1 MCAKGA
7 DSDPVLMTVDGQ
19 DVRVS
24 EFEYL
29 YNKNNNQ
36 QLQQGTLDDY
46 LGMFINY
53 KLKVADARHA
63 GLDSSP
69 KFRNEFESFRIEL
82 AKPYMRDTVVEKN
95 LVEKAYSHYGED
107 ILASHIMVPPT
118 AAGKAVLDSIRPL
131 LESGKADFATEA
143 RRLSVDKSSAARG
156 GRLGYIVPGRF
167 PWAFEEAAYGTAAGA
182 VSPVFNSG
190 VGYHIVFVEKRTP
203 AAGEVNAD
211 HILIMNRDKSP
222 EATAKAKALAD
233 SIYAVIKAG
242 ADFAEIARKHSQ
254 DPGSASR
261 GGNLGWF
268 RHGVMVAEFDSA
280 AFATPDGAVS
290 APFAT
295 AFGYHILRCNG
306 HRGVQDF
313 EELKPTILHAIAND
327 ERANMPEK
335 AYIDLLMKRRN
346 AAIDHQAATRLAE
359 KAAML
364 AEKGDTAIVE
374 RLGEDKA
381 KLATFDGGA
390 ILASDIL
397 RAMAPKALS
406 DKDAVIGAVTA
417 ALEEALANSERDRLY
432 ETTADY
438 RNLLNEYH
446 DGILLCDISEQ
457 KVWKKST
464 DDKAGLEAFFKAN
477 ASKYAWK
484 SPKFKSYVFFASSD
498 SLLEKA
504 VEYANTLSTDD
515 PEQFAAAMRKQFNRD
530 IKIERVVAG
539 KGDNAI
545 TDYLAFGGKRPA
557 DKPNSR
563 WNFYTSYKG
572 RMLDAPEE
580 AADVRGAAV
589 SDYQAQ
595 LEQQW
600 LKELHKKY
608 KVKVN
613 KKVFNSLK

>member
-1 MCAKGA
+1 
-7 DSDPVLMTVDGQ
+7 
-19 DVRVS
+19 
-24 EFEYL
+24 
-29 YNKNNNQ
+29 
-36 QLQQGTLDDY
+36 
-46 LGMFINY
+46 
-53 KLKVADARHA
+53 
-63 GLDSSP
+63 
-69 KFRNEFESFRIEL
+69 
-82 AKPYMRDTVVEKN
+82 
-95 LVEKAYSHYGED
+95 
-107 ILASHIMVPPT
+107 
-118 AAGKAVLDSIRPL
+118 
-131 LESGKADFATEA
+131 
-143 RRLSVDKSSAARG
+143 
-156 GRLGYIVPGRF
+156 
-167 PWAFEEAAYGTAAGA
+167 
-182 VSPVFNSG
+182 
-190 VGYHIVFVEKRTP
+190 
-203 AAGEVNAD
+203 
-211 HILIMNRDKSP
+211 
-222 EATAKAKALAD
+222 
-233 SIYAVIKAG
+233 
-242 ADFAEIARKHSQ
+242 
-254 DPGSASR
+254 
-261 GGNLGWF
+261 
-268 RHGVMVAEFDSA
+268 
-280 AFATPDGAVS
+280 
-290 APFAT
+290 
-295 AFGYHILRCNG
+295 
-306 HRGVQDF
+306 
-313 EELKPTILHAIAND
+313 
-327 ERANMPEK
+327 MPEK
-335 AYIDLLMKRRN
+335 AYIARLMKRRN

-397 RAMAPKALS
+397 SAMAPGALS

-477 ASKYAWK
+477 ASKYAWE

-498 SLLEKA
+498 SLLKKA

>member
-1 MCAKGA
+1 M
-7 DSDPVLMTVDGQ
+7 S
-19 DVRVS
+19 
-24 EFEYL
+24 
-29 YNKNNNQ
+29 
-36 QLQQGTLDDY
+36 
-46 LGMFINY
+46 
-53 KLKVADARHA
+53 
-63 GLDSSP
+63 
-69 KFRNEFESFRIEL
+69 
-82 AKPYMRDTVVEKN
+82 KN
-95 LVEKAYSHYGED
+95 LV
-107 ILASHIMVPPT
+107 IV
-118 AAGKAVLDSIRPL
+118 
-131 LESGKADFATEA
+131 ES
-143 RRLSVDKSSAARG
+143 
-156 GRLGYIVPGRF
+156 P
-167 PWAFEEAAYGTAAGA
+167 
-182 VSPVFNSG
+182 
-190 VGYHIVFVEKRTP
+190 
-203 AAGEVNAD
+203 
-211 HILIMNRDKSP
+211 
-222 EATAKAKALAD
+222 AKAKTIGKFLGPDFKVMSSYGHIRDLKKKNFSIDVDNGFAPVYEIPDDKKAL
-233 SIYAVIKAG
+233 
-242 ADFAEIARKHSQ
+242 
-254 DPGSASR
+254 
-261 GGNLGWF
+261 
-268 RHGVMVAEFDSA
+268 VAELKKCAKEAETVWLASDEDREGEA
-280 AFATPDGAVS
+280 IAW
-290 APFAT
+290 
-295 AFGYHILRCNG
+295 HL
-306 HRGVQDF
+306 F
-313 EELKPTILHAIAND
+313 EVLKLKPANTRRIVFHEITKNAILHAIAND

-335 AYIDLLMKRRN
+335 AYIARLMKRRN

-397 RAMAPKALS
+397 SAMAPGTLS

-464 DDKAGLEAFFKAN
+464 DDKAGLEAFFKAH
-477 ASKYAWK
+477 ASKYAWE

-498 SLLEKA
+498 SLLKKA